1 MVGKARILLA
11 DDHTLV
17 AEAIKRLLEP
27 EFEVVAVVA
36 DGRSLVREALALK
49 PDVALVDL
57 NMPMLNGFDA
67 SVSPRLSIRGWN
79 TPTWYVPASRLSTVK
94 RPSESVVTGVV
105 RPETMTSAPSSPLW

>member
-1 MVGKARILLA
+1 MGKARILLA

-57 NMPMLNGFDA
+57 NMPLLNGFDA
-67 SVSPRLSIRGWN
+67 SEQLKSAN
-79 TPTWYVPASRLSTVK
+79 PAIKIIVL
-94 RPSESVVTGVV
+94 
-105 RPETMTSAPSSPLW
+105 TMNEDPALDRHDLPQIENFNRQTLV